1 MILLYANRQTL
12 RVNLESVVRITQP
25 TMFLGVII
33 HYLLFLGWGRCYEAL
48 IWTRGGSFVK
58 FKSRQGGSGGEGG
71 GGQFWPK
78 TGWLF
83 CLQVNIKVFY
93 KVLLT
98 FLVGMFRHT
107 KIAKQ
112 ILEFFKEK
120 YLIKDL
126 MDCLDLLQRWRP
138 EYSKMKSTKL
148 LEGCF
153 EAKSPSQAKCWILK
167 RVISGF
173 FFGTHEVKIL
183 WNTLRLF
190 VFLSGVLFQTFQKFS
205 DFYIKFGCHLMKT
218 CRALYVLE
226 KNSFWCFW
234 TKSVQN
240 RPKIMQG
247 ISLIFWKELHQ
258 PKVLKYWL

>member
-1 MILLYANRQTL
+1 M
-12 RVNLESVVRITQP
+12 
-25 TMFLGVII
+25 
-33 HYLLFLGWGRCYEAL
+33 
-48 IWTRGGSFVK
+48 
-58 FKSRQGGSGGEGG
+58 
-71 GGQFWPK
+71 
-78 TGWLF
+78 
-83 CLQVNIKVFY
+83 QVNIKVFY

-240 RPKIMQG
+240 RPKINARNFFDFLEG
-247 ISLIFWKELHQ
+247 VA
-258 PKVLKYWL
+258 PT